1 VHIKIAIPLLTVTP
15 ASEKLFYKHCYHI
28 KKRFRELNRY
38 ETPSIKLLGTTI
50 CSCAYCKFSPDPHG
64 SYKI

>member
-1 VHIKIAIPLLTVTP
+1 MHIKIAIPLLTVTP

-28 KKRFRELNRY
+28 KKDSENLTDTKRP
-38 ETPSIKLLGTTI
+38 PSSYSVPRS
-50 CSCAYCKFSPDPHG
+50 SCAYCKFSPDPHG